1 MVFCR
6 ACGQGNPDRFRFC
19 GSCGSPLEDH
29 ADALLDLAGVLQLAG
44 RSRDATDA
52 ARHALALYDQKGNLV
67 LARKARRMV
76 HELGRA

>member
-1 MVFCR
+1 VEL
-6 ACGQGNPDRFRFC
+6 ADVLADQGQ
-19 GSCGSPLEDH
+19 
-29 ADALLDLAGVLQLAG
+29 ADEALQLTEISKAG
-44 RSRDATDA
+44 AASDDVA